1 MPASVFPSSAVRRA
15 PPPAAPAASRETVD
29 AARQAV
35 RGLLQRSPAFN
46 ALPEDKRRQ
55 LAHDLVQIGSYLAE
69 PEGMRLRRQSPQVRA
84 LAGDDTTKPQQFG
97 QATRAGVENMVGL
110 VQGVDFP
117 GFVSGLVQGVF
128 HSIVDSSIQQMEAY
142 GKLVADVSKSLNQF
156 RDDNTTDNQGRDHL
170 VDQFPDLFQL
180 STGEDDP
187 FGSFGSD
194 SSTHAQPRVVL
205 REGVDEKSALDRL
218 NRSLPL
224 DKPLTSL
231 DDEVVEA
238 ALVPAART
246 TVATGRQQLLA
257 TMVMM
262 GINRIVVTD
271 GKISAKVVFDFKAT
285 DNRKYAFSAT
295 KFDHEKDEASGK
307 LQMTSSY
314 SGDYEGKSEGG
325 SYSKSADSE
334 DRRDASYY
342 SKGTYKYSQQPVVK
356 LMSTQKLMDDSQ
368 LQTKAQ
374 LTGAVEVNFKSDYL
388 PMEKMATPENIAAI
402 QMNAQPGMVK
412 NLAARP
418 AAGAANAPPPAPAV
432 AAPAPAPAAVA
443 AR

>member
-1 MPASVFPSSAVRRA
+1 MTASVFPSSAQRR
-15 PPPAAPAASRETVD
+15 PAQVAPAASRETVD

-35 RGLLQRSPAFN
+35 RGLLQRSQAFN

-69 PEGMRLRRQSPQVRA
+69 PDGVRLKQQSPQVRA
-84 LAGDDTTKPQQFG
+84 LAGEPQPQQFG
-97 QATRAGVENMVGL
+97 QATRAGVENMIGM
-110 VQGVDFP
+110 VQGVNFP
-117 GFVSGLVQGVF
+117 GFVSGLIQGVF

-142 GKLVADVSKSLNQF
+142 AKLVADVSKSLNQF

-170 VDQFPDLFQL
+170 VEQFPDLFEL
-180 STGEDDP
+180 STGGDDP
-187 FGSFGSD
+187 FGDFGGD
-194 SSTHAQPRVVL
+194 GGNAQPRVVL
-205 REGVDEKSALDRL
+205 REDIDERSAVDRL

-224 DKPLTSL
+224 ERPLTSL

-246 TVATGRQQLLA
+246 QLATGRQQLLA
-257 TMVMM
+257 TLVMM

-271 GKISAKVVFDFKAT
+271 GKISAKVVFDFRAS
-285 DNRKYAFSAT
+285 DNRRYAFSAT
-295 KFDHEKDEASGK
+295 KFDHEKDRYGN
-307 LQMTSSY
+307 LQTTSTY

-334 DRRDASYY
+334 ERRDGSYY
-342 SKGTYKYSQQPVVK
+342 AKGSYKYSQQPVMK
-356 LMSTQKLMDDSQ
+356 LMSTTKLMDDSQ

-388 PMEKMATPENIAAI
+388 PLEKMANPENIAAI

-412 NLAARP
+412 TLASRP
-418 AAGAANAPPPAPAV
+418 APGTAQPAATT
-432 AAPAPAPAAVA
+432 PAPAAA
-443 AR
+443 PAR

>member
-1 MPASVFPSSAVRRA
+1 MPSVFPSSAVRRA
-15 PPPAAPAASRETVD
+15 APPLPQKPAASRETVD

-35 RGLLQRSPAFN
+35 RGLLQRSQAFN

-69 PEGMRLRRQSPQVRA
+69 PDGVRLKQQSPQVRA
-84 LAGDDTTKPQQFG
+84 LASNTAPMQPQQFG

-110 VQGVDFP
+110 MQGVNFP
-117 GFVSGLVQGVF
+117 GFVSGLIQGVF

-142 GKLVADVSKSLNQF
+142 AKLVADVSKSLNQF

-170 VDQFPDLFQL
+170 IEQFPDIFQL
-180 STGEDDP
+180 SMGDDS
-187 FGSFGSD
+187 FGDFGSD
-194 SSTHAQPRVVL
+194 SGTPPQPRVTV
-205 REGVDEKSALDRL
+205 REDVDEKTALDRI

-224 DKPLTSL
+224 DKPVTSL
-231 DDEVVEA
+231 DDDLVEA
-238 ALVPAART
+238 LLVPAART
-246 TVATGRQQLLA
+246 QIATGRQQLLA

-271 GKISAKVVFDFKAT
+271 GKISAKVVFDFHAS

-295 KFDHEKDEASGK
+295 QFDHEKDRYGN
-307 LQMTSSY
+307 LQTTSTY

-325 SYSKSADSE
+325 SYSKTADSE

-342 SKGTYKYSQQPVVK
+342 SKGSYKYSQQPVVK

-388 PMEKMATPENIAAI
+388 PLEKMANPENIAAI

-412 NLAARP
+412 NMAARP
-418 AAGAANAPPPAPAV
+418 QAG
-432 AAPAPAPAAVA
+432 AAPAPAPTAATPAPAPA

>member
-1 MPASVFPSSAVRRA
+1 V
-15 PPPAAPAASRETVD
+15 
-29 AARQAV
+29 
-35 RGLLQRSPAFN
+35 N
-46 ALPEDKRRQ
+46 
-55 LAHDLVQIGSYLAE
+55 
-69 PEGMRLRRQSPQVRA
+69 
-84 LAGDDTTKPQQFG
+84 
-97 QATRAGVENMVGL
+97 
-110 VQGVDFP
+110 FP
-117 GFVSGLVQGVF
+117 GFVSGLIQGVF

-142 GKLVADVSKSLNQF
+142 AKLVADVSKSLNQF

-170 VDQFPDLFQL
+170 LDQFPDLFQL

-194 SSTHAQPRVVL
+194 SGAPVQPRVVL
-205 REGVDEKSALDRL
+205 REGVDEKSALERL

-224 DKPLTSL
+224 EKPLTSL

-271 GKISAKVVFDFKAT
+271 GKISAKVMFDFQAK
-285 DNRKYAFSAT
+285 DNRRYKFSAT
-295 KFDHEKDEASGK
+295 KFDHERNADGSLAVTSTREANIERKG
-307 LQMTSSY
+307 
-314 SGDYEGKSEGG
+314 
-325 SYSKSADSE
+325 E
-334 DRRDASYY
+334 DHSRDASYSY
-342 SKGTYKYSQQPVVK
+342 GKESSDYQGATRDANYYAKGDYKYSEQPVVK
-356 LMSTQKLMDDSQ
+356 LTSTRQLMDDSS

-374 LTGAVEVNFKSDYL
+374 LVGNVEINFKSDYL

-418 AAGAANAPPPAPAV
+418 APG
-432 AAPAPAPAAVA
+432 AAPAPAAAAPTPAPAA

>member
-1 MPASVFPSSAVRRA
+1 
-15 PPPAAPAASRETVD
+15 
-29 AARQAV
+29 
-35 RGLLQRSPAFN
+35 
-46 ALPEDKRRQ
+46 
-55 LAHDLVQIGSYLAE
+55 
-69 PEGMRLRRQSPQVRA
+69 
-84 LAGDDTTKPQQFG
+84 
-97 QATRAGVENMVGL
+97 
-110 VQGVDFP
+110 
-117 GFVSGLVQGVF
+117 
-128 HSIVDSSIQQMEAY
+128 
-142 GKLVADVSKSLNQF
+142 
-156 RDDNTTDNQGRDHL
+156 
-170 VDQFPDLFQL
+170 
-180 STGEDDP
+180 
-187 FGSFGSD
+187 
-194 SSTHAQPRVVL
+194 
-205 REGVDEKSALDRL
+205 
-218 NRSLPL
+218 
-224 DKPLTSL
+224 
-231 DDEVVEA
+231 
-238 ALVPAART
+238 
-246 TVATGRQQLLA
+246 
-257 TMVMM
+257 MVMM

-295 KFDHEKDEASGK
+295 KFDHEKDEASGN